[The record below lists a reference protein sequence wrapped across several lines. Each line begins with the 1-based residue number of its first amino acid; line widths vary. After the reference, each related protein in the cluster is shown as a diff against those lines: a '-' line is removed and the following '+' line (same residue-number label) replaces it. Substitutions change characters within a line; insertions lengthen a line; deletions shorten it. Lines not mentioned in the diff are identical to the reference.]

1 MSSRPADV
9 PRTAKLLLSIT
20 AIGALITS
28 FIIVVGPGPGV
39 VSDWSLPVLVI
50 AGASAVMLRIR
61 ARCADRLAWSL
72 VAAAMV
78 LWGAAEVVDLVWTA
92 HVGPLPAPSFLDPMW
107 LAYYPLMVVALGL
120 LVRRRIGKIPNHY
133 WLDVAIGVATTASLA
148 AILTAPLVAAAPGAT
163 APATIV
169 NAAYPLGDFVTLL
182 TVIAVMMLCGR
193 RSPMW
198 ILLICTQ
205 ILFVA
210 ADSAYLDGVGSDA
223 SGGVLTIGWPLGA
236 LGMALAAWCR
246 DSPIELERRPP
257 TFGALATPAACGAVS
272 VIVLVWDHFD
282 RLSGVAIL
290 LAAGAALLLTVRLTM
305 LFKQN
310 EQLIKVTHR
319 EANTD
324 ALTGLGN
331 RRALLR
337 ALDQAGVPDAEPS
350 VLVLFDLDGFKSY
363 NDAFG
368 HPAGDVL
375 LQRLGRRLAASAAE
389 LGGRAFRPGGDEF
402 CIVLDRAH
410 RDADGLA
417 RRACAAL
424 GEQGEGF
431 TISASWGTALLPSAA
446 GPTAALGI
454 ADRAM
459 YERKSSAR
467 ISSTEQTVSVLLA
480 VARER
485 YPELSD
491 HASGVADAAE
501 EIARHLGLPPQELKW
516 IRLGGVLHDIG
527 KVAIPSW
534 IINKPGPLDDQEW
547 HFIRRHTA
555 IGDRI
560 LLAAPDLRAVAPIV
574 RSSHERWDGMG
585 YPDHLAGDAIPL
597 GARIVGVCDAFDA
610 MISTRSYSAAMT
622 TDEALAEISRC
633 AGTQFDPTIVD
644 ALQAV
649 MADRRNLLA
658 IAAAPSDRPHPEL
671 TGRRASA

>member
-1 MSSRPADV
+1 M
-9 PRTAKLLLSIT
+9 PRTAQLLLAIT

-28 FIIVVGPGPGV
+28 SNILFGPDSGV
-39 VSDWSLPVLVI
+39 VADWSLPTLVI
-50 AGASAVMLRIR
+50 AGAGAVMLRIR
-61 ARCADRLAWSL
+61 VRPADRLAWSL
-72 VAAAMV
+72 IAAAMV
-78 LWGAAEVVDLVWTA
+78 LWGAAEAVNTAWTA

-107 LAYYPLMVVALGL
+107 LAYYPLMIVALGL
-120 LVRRRIGKIPNHY
+120 LVRGRIGQIPNHY
-133 WLDVAIGVATTASLA
+133 WLDVAIGVAATASLA

-163 APATIV
+163 ALETIV

-182 TVIAVMMLCGR
+182 TVIAVMLLCGQ
-193 RSPMW
+193 RSPKW

-205 ILFVA
+205 IVFVA
-210 ADSAYLDGVGSDA
+210 ADSAYLAGVGSDA

-236 LGMALAAWCR
+236 LGVALAAWCR
-246 DSPIELERRPP
+246 DSPTQLAHRPP
-257 TFGALATPAACGAVS
+257 TFRALATPAACGAVS
-272 VIVLVWDHFD
+272 INVLVWDHFH
-282 RLSGVAIL
+282 RLSTAANI
-290 LAAGAALLLTVRLTM
+290 LAAAGALLLTVRLTM

-310 EQLIKVTHR
+310 GELIKVTHR

-331 RRALLR
+331 RRALLG
-337 ALDQAGVPDAEPS
+337 ALEQAGRPDADPS

-375 LQRLGRRLAASAAE
+375 LQRLGQRLAASAAE

-402 CIVLDRAH
+402 CIVLDRTH
-410 RDADGLA
+410 RDAEALA

-424 GEQGEGF
+424 QEQGEGF

-459 YERKSSAR
+459 YARKAGAR
-467 ISSTEQTVSVLLA
+467 TSSTEQTVSVLLA

-485 YPELSD
+485 YPELD
-491 HASGVADAAE
+491 DPASGVANAAE
-501 EIARHLGLPPQELKW
+501 EIAQHLGLPPQEIKS

-547 HFIRRHTA
+547 RFVRRHTA

-560 LLAAPDLRAVAPIV
+560 LLAAPDLRPVAPIV
-574 RSSHERWDGMG
+574 RSSHEWWDGTG
-585 YPDHLAGDAIPL
+585 YPDRLAGDAIPL
-597 GARIVGVCDAFDA
+597 GARIVHVCDAFDA

-633 AGTQFDPTIVD
+633 AGSQFDPTIVE
-644 ALQAV
+644 ALHAV
-649 MADRRNLLA
+649 MDTRRNLLA
-658 IAAAPSDRPHPEL
+658 IAAA
-671 TGRRASA
+671 